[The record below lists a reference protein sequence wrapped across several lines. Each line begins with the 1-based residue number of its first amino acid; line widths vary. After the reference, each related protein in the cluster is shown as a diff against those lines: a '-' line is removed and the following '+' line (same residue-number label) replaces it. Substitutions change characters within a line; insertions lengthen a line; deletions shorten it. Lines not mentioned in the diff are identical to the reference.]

1 MRGLRIIPRVRKQY
15 IQREK
20 FHASIDQGT
29 EASGWIRGVGD
40 CADLANDAEGRAAAE
55 EWAFPQ
61 MCEGSRGKAYAD
73 EWRCT
78 NGIVEI
84 KCQ

>member
-1 MRGLRIIPRVRKQY
+1 MRRSTKVLRRV
-15 IQREK
+15 
-20 FHASIDQGT
+20 
-29 EASGWIRGVGD
+29 SGYGGVGD
-40 CADLANDAEGRAAAE
+40 CEDLANDAEGRAAAE

-78 NGIVEI
+78 NGTVEI